1 MMNELLTVIVQ
12 TSPLP
17 SHPSTALLEA
27 LFRSFDRV
35 THLKEC
41 NIFILADGC
50 EDDKHFVDKKGGAA
64 EINEKKNKSVNYKH
78 GTVSQDTASDYR
90 LHLHLLQNKID
101 NQHVPFNSSGNG
113 TIQLLKLPHRH
124 GSARA
129 ISAAFEILSVH
140 TPYVLIAQHDN
151 FFVRDVTYLQQLINY
166 MEIENTKSWLQC
178 VHFPSTATLNYVQKV
193 KRRYGLDIQQLCKKA
208 PQDMSLIHHGVFIP
222 LVFWYGRTH
231 IARTKYYTEKIL
243 CEFTLKAG
251 DHLEELWGTKQ
262 LNEVLELKKY
272 DDFEKMLATL
282 HATYGNYVFFDIE
295 KVDEQHEVL
304 YHMSGRK
311 VRAAAPVTSNDA
323 VHSDDTESKSENA
336 TSLYPQ
342 EKSFTTARRAMAVV
356 PGLDSID
363 DGKVKS
369 SKPQTKFRQRCFH
382 CGEKGHS
389 FKFCPQK
396 CMPEIETLIL

>member
-50 EDDKHFVDKKGGAA
+50 EDDKHFVDQEGGAA
-64 EINEKKNKSVNYKH
+64 EKNEKRNKSVNYKH

-151 FFVRDVTYLQQLINY
+151 FFVRDVNYLQQLINY
-166 MEIENTKSWLQC
+166 RKL
-178 VHFPSTATLNYVQKV
+178 K
-193 KRRYGLDIQQLCKKA
+193 IQ
-208 PQDMSLIHHGVFIP
+208 SHGCNV
-222 LVFWYGRTH
+222 Y
-231 IARTKYYTEKIL
+231 
-243 CEFTLKAG
+243 
-251 DHLEELWGTKQ
+251 
-262 LNEVLELKKY
+262 
-272 DDFEKMLATL
+272 
-282 HATYGNYVFFDIE
+282 
-295 KVDEQHEVL
+295 
-304 YHMSGRK
+304 
-311 VRAAAPVTSNDA
+311 
-323 VHSDDTESKSENA
+323 
-336 TSLYPQ
+336 TSLRLP
-342 EKSFTTARRAMAVV
+342 
-356 PGLDSID
+356 
-363 DGKVKS
+363 
-369 SKPQTKFRQRCFH
+369 H
-382 CGEKGHS
+382 
-389 FKFCPQK
+389 
-396 CMPEIETLIL
+396 